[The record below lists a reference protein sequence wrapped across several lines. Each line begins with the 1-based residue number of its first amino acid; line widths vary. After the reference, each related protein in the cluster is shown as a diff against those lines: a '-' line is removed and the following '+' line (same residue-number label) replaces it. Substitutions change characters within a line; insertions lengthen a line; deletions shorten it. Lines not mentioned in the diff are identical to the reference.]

1 MKLQEIPAVC
11 PQFLVDAEKE
21 YIGKIKSGETL
32 KDIETLRQRK
42 DGTIIEVSLTLSPIK
57 DTAGEVIGI
66 SGITRDM
73 SRGNRVGKELKKESG
88 TLKVVLY
95 KLNHEGHPPS
105 LTGCSG
111 WD

>member
-1 MKLQEIPAVC
+1 MKLQEILLFV

-21 YIGKIKSGETL
+21 YTGKIKSGETL

-66 SGITRDM
+66 SGITRDI
-73 SRGNRVGKELKKESG
+73 SERKR
-88 TLKVVLY
+88 
-95 KLNHEGHPPS
+95 
-105 LTGCSG
+105 
-111 WD
+111 